1 MNKVLIL
8 NKNLYYLYQ
17 IMITTQGDRE
27 MHSNISINL
36 SKKSNSKRNYPTETR
51 TYNSKNPS
59 SQSLYAQAVNG
70 QLKNPAPA
78 RRTTNSTT
86 TSTNSATRTRT
97 NTTTRTANSTTN
109 TTKTTASRANYTQ

>member
-1 MNKVLIL
+1 
-8 NKNLYYLYQ
+8 
-17 IMITTQGDRE
+17 MITTQGDRE

-51 TYNSKNPS
+51 TYNSRSTP

-70 QLKNPAPA
+70 QLKNPTPA

-86 TSTNSATRTRT
+86 ASTNSATH
-97 NTTTRTANSTTN
+97 TRTANSTRTQNSTAN
-109 TTKTTASRANYTQ
+109 TTRATASRANYTQ

>member
-1 MNKVLIL
+1 
-8 NKNLYYLYQ
+8 
-17 IMITTQGDRE
+17 MITTQGDRE

-51 TYNSKNPS
+51 TYNSRNTS

-86 TSTNSATRTRT
+86 NSTN
-97 NTTTRTANSTTN
+97 
-109 TTKTTASRANYTQ
+109 

>member
-1 MNKVLIL
+1 MNKYVLSFKQKFIL
-8 NKNLYYLYQ
+8 FYIE

-51 TYNSKNPS
+51 TYNSRNTSS

-70 QLKNPAPA
+70 QLKNPTST
-78 RRTTNSTT
+78 RRATHSTT
-86 TSTNSATRTRT
+86 T
-97 NTTTRTANSTTN
+97 
-109 TTKTTASRANYTQ
+109 ASSN